1 MAHEDDGDDEPR
13 YWPRPT
19 MPVRVS
25 QTQGKGR
32 GLFATRDIIK
42 GEEIF
47 GENPLVWGKQII
59 TEYEHSSHLTR
70 AELE

>member
-32 GLFATRDIIK
+32 GLLATRDIVK

-47 GENPLVWGKQII
+47 GENPLVWGKHSKQII
-59 TEYEHSSHLTR
+59 REFEN
-70 AELE
+70 